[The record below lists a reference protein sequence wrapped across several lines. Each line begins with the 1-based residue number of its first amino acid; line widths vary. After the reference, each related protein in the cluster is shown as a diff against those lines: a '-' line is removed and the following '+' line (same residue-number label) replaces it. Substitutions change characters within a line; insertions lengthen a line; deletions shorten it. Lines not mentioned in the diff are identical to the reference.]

1 MDSHLEHIRICMGEP
16 DSTPHITINADI
28 HPEEAKEAMRQ
39 WMEDDRITIKENK
52 RSSDNT
58 ITRIEKDLYEYD
70 KMIMYEVSIETIR
83 NVKRLIIDRESV
95 LIEFIPDKTD
105 SNFERYE
112 KAIAKCNRLKEKTD
126 CKSDELKNQHPQST
140 LKTFETKLDDNGRI
154 ELCCK
159 LVSEAEAEEIPTYKK
174 AFIGEVDRPTLIYLL
189 GGERPLKIKKIQMGG
204 SHQNVYAM
212 LLKISKH
219 KNKKGKECLPDF
231 LTKASGNICSQV
243 LLDKDGKEITKL
255 NNNTDHEPK

>member
-1 MDSHLEHIRICMGEP
+1 MKSSENITGEEIYNKMKEALTPYLNEATTLINRLRFDSSVKQL
-16 DSTPHITINADI
+16 NV
-28 HPEEAKEAMRQ
+28 AKERVFRQ
-39 WMEDDRITIKENK
+39 KSILVNFPTNDFFYEE
-52 RSSDNT
+52 SDS
-58 ITRIEKDLYEYD
+58 EKKINDY
-70 KMIMYEVSIETIR
+70 
-83 NVKRLIIDRESV
+83 
-95 LIEFIPDKTD
+95 
-105 SNFERYE
+105 
-112 KAIAKCNRLKEKTD
+112 LKEKRDEILLKYDFTLTEIQRQLD
-126 CKSDELKNQHPQST
+126 YKLDKSKNQPQKST
-140 LKTFETKLDDNGRI
+140 SKTFETKLDDNGRI

-159 LVSEAEAEEIPTYKK
+159 LVSEATTEIPTYEKT
-174 AFIGEVDRPTLIYLL
+174 FIGNVDRPTLIYLL

-255 NNNTDHEPK
+255 NNNTDY